1 MMHQYDGI
9 IFDVDGT
16 LWYSC
21 HKVAKI
27 WSAEAQKYTGRPYHW
42 DGKTLEKEFG
52 KTMDDIMLD
61 LVPELSP
68 AQRRELGE
76 RCFAQ
81 ENIGLAKDPGI
92 LYPGVAETVRKL
104 AERHRL
110 FIVSNCQQG
119 YIEILLDSCHLRDC
133 FEGWLS
139 WGETRVEKDETIHIL
154 MERYGL
160 QNPVYVGDTQ
170 GDANS
175 CARAGID
182 FVFAAY
188 GLGQAEGYVAKVECF
203 AELLTLFE
211 T

>member
-1 MMHQYDGI
+1 MMYQYDGI

-21 HKVAKI
+21 DKVAKI
-27 WSAEAQKYTGRPYHW
+27 WSAEAQKFTGRPYRW
-42 DGKTLEKEFG
+42 DGRTLEKEFG

-61 LVPELSP
+61 LAPELSP
-68 AQRRELGE
+68 AQRHELGE
-76 RCFAQ
+76 RCYAQ
-81 ENIGLAKDPGI
+81 ENIGLAKDPGV
-92 LYPGVAETVRKL
+92 LYPGVAETLVEL
-104 AERHRL
+104 AQRRRL

-119 YIEILLDSCHLRDC
+119 YIEILLDCYDLRRC

-139 WGETRVEKDETIHIL
+139 WGDTLAEKDETIRVL

-170 GDANS
+170 GDADA
-175 CARAGID
+175 CAKAGID

-188 GLGQAEGYVAKVECF
+188 GLGQAEQYVAKVGSF
-203 AELLTLFE
+203 AELLTLF
-211 T
+211 

>member
-1 MMHQYDGI
+1 MNGYDSI

-27 WSAEAQKYTGRPYHW
+27 WSAEAQKYTGKPYCW

-68 AQRRELGE
+68 AQRHELGE
-76 RCFAQ
+76 RCYAQ
-81 ENIGLAKDPGI
+81 ENIGLAKDPGV
-92 LYPGVAETVRKL
+92 LYPGVVATLGVL
-104 AERHRL
+104 AKRHRL
-110 FIVSNCQQG
+110 FIVSNCQRG
-119 YIEILLDSCHLRDC
+119 YIEILLDSYGLRRC

-139 WGETRVEKDETIHIL
+139 WGNTLAEKDETIRVL

-160 QNPVYVGDTQ
+160 RNPVYVGDTQ

-175 CARAGID
+175 CAKAGVD

-188 GLGQAEGYVAKVECF
+188 GLGQAEGYVAKVESF
-203 AELLTLFE
+203 AELAELF
-211 T
+211 